1 MKKKEYGF
9 MFTFMTIVI
18 LLTAKFWIKQR
29 FELQALEFALL
40 FVVSWGLKF
49 LLFKKVLKKKKD
61 KPETG
66 EEKDI
71 DNESKDES
79 NSNIIE
85 EKKQDDLEKEDKKEN

>member
-40 FVVSWGLKF
+40 FVVSWAEIL
-49 LLFKKVLKKKKD
+49 V
-61 KPETG
+61 
-66 EEKDI
+66 I
-71 DNESKDES
+71 
-79 NSNIIE
+79 
-85 EKKQDDLEKEDKKEN
+85 